1 MIDLQTEERDILAY
15 DSALWAR
22 VRDLDLLSRYGLLS
36 FLWGKHSQTSDQYR
50 FFLKGV
56 REYLK
61 RFHNLYECQVCFHK
75 FHETD
80 MNRVQQEEQI
90 CPNCGHEDL
99 EAVK

>member
-1 MIDLQTEERDILAY
+1 LKTEERDILAY
-15 DSALWAR
+15 DAALWAR
-22 VRDLDLLSRYGLLS
+22 VRDLDLLARYGLLS

-50 FFLKGV
+50 FFLKSV

-61 RFHNLYECQVCFHK
+61 RHHNLYECQACFA
-75 FHETD
+75 
-80 MNRVQQEEQI
+80 RVQQEEQI